1 MLCVCVHTLWT
12 VILFLYISVCVCLKM
27 AASSIQNIQ
36 GSGRLSSS
44 SCIFSAKGNIPSWRE
59 LGGIMKRGCRLFRQY
74 KPDPLSAITFLH
86 LQNAADR
93 PRGLKLQR
101 HQLLTFNTF
110 TEVVLWF
117 GTERIIYFSW
127 NQLQS
132 TGLIALLKIH
142 SWLHCILVRFLLRW
156 VRQSHGCLCLL
167 PQ

>member
-1 MLCVCVHTLWT
+1 
-12 VILFLYISVCVCLKM
+12 
-27 AASSIQNIQ
+27 
-36 GSGRLSSS
+36 
-44 SCIFSAKGNIPSWRE
+44 
-59 LGGIMKRGCRLFRQY
+59 MKRGCRLFRQY

-93 PRGLKLQR
+93 PRGLKLQL

-110 TEVVLWF
+110 MEVAFWF
-117 GTERIIYFSW
+117 GTERIIYFWW

-156 VRQSHGCLCLL
+156 VPAVCVCCHSNPLSGQRWIKLIISSFMIVDTSNWRRSDVGKLHCDTLGFTNQIHLSHANNLSISLS
-167 PQ
+167 